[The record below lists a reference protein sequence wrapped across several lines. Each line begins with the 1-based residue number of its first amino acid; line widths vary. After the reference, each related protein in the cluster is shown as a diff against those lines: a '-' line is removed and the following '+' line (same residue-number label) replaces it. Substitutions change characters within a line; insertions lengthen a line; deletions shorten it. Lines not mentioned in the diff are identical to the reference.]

1 MCLMEDKCYL
11 HRVHDTESISSRADL
26 YSSSLLKHCNLRSM
40 RAGSSSRSTASCL
53 ACKKQ
58 NLFTGKIGGRRNE
71 QARTQKVTHIF
82 PAHLSIEIIKQG
94 PLSFADLTVDNR
106 LGDSIL
112 QGFRYHANIWGHI
125 RSNPPEMCI
134 RVTIIR
140 RSWRVCSSG
149 ISRSR
154 RICSSGIS
162 SSSLVNFLWEL
173 AEELHSQICWLHI
186 NQP

>member
-1 MCLMEDKCYL
+1 MEHKCYL

-53 ACKKQ
+53 ACK
-58 NLFTGKIGGRRNE
+58 NKIYLLEKNARRWNE
-71 QARTQKVTHIF
+71 QARTQRKVTHIF
-82 PAHLSIEIIKQG
+82 PTHLSIEIIKQG